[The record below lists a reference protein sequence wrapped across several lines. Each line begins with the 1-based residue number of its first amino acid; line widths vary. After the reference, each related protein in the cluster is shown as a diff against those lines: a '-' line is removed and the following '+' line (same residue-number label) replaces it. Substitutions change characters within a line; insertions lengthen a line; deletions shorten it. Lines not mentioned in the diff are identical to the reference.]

1 MRIFAHRGASAQA
14 PENTLAA
21 FELAL
26 TQGAWWLELDVQ
38 CLEDELVVLH
48 DDTLDRT
55 TDGEGPLAA
64 LTLAQLRALDAGQG
78 ERVPLLRELLERLAG
93 RAALNVELKGPG
105 TGAPA
110 ARLLAQQVAQGRWAA
125 DAILLS
131 AFSATAAC
139 SSAKPCCATAASTTS
154 LSACSASAAYS
165 SNQPSCAT
173 AVRTT
178 SFYIF
183 LTTKRQTAVTALAC
197 FNLDTRFIDKI
208 HIGSLLPENGA
219 KKSPVTDRAF
229 IHLL

>member
-131 AFSATAAC
+131 AFSATELEAARAVAPGLPRAEQC
-139 SSAKPCCATAASTTS
+139 ARKPAPWRLRRRSVRWRCTCQCGRWMPPPWGACTA
-154 LSACSASAAYS
+154 
-165 SNQPSCAT
+165 P
-173 AVRTT
+173 
-178 SFYIF
+178 
-183 LTTKRQTAVTALAC
+183 
-197 FNLDTRFIDKI
+197 
-208 HIGSLLPENGA
+208 GS
-219 KKSPVTDRAF
+219 R
-229 IHLL
+229 

>member
-131 AFSATAAC
+131 AFSATELEAAR
-139 SSAKPCCATAASTTS
+139 AVAPGLPRAL
-154 LSACSASAAYS
+154 LSARADAGAVAA
-165 SNQPSCAT
+165 AAALG
-173 AVRTT
+173 AVALHVPVRAVDAAAVGRVHGAGLALNVFTVNDAQ
-178 SFYIF
+178 SFAR
-183 LTTKRQTAVTALAC
+183 LRALGVDGL
-197 FNLDTRFIDKI
+197 F
-208 HIGSLLPENGA
+208 
-219 KKSPVTDRAF
+219 TDYPGQALRHWRHA
-229 IHLL
+229 